1 MNSPHRLLRFSRA
14 ASPQSV
20 TPGSRA
26 LLDLWLDAG
35 SEPIGHVVELA
46 PSPGAPTRWAY
57 VLHDGRVTGLQS
69 TFSRQDLETRIV
81 EHYFEDL
88 VADQRHTA

>member
-1 MNSPHRLLRFSRA
+1 MSSPHRLLRFRRTGSAPIA
-14 ASPQSV
+14 A
-20 TPGSRA
+20 PGTRV
-26 LLDLWLDAG
+26 LLDLWLDAEL
-35 SEPIGHVVELA
+35 EPVGHVVELA

-57 VLHDGRVTGLQS
+57 VLHDGRATGLQS